1 VAKPQVWLVRHGE
14 TEWSRDGRHTGC
26 TDIDL
31 TSAGED
37 QARILAGLVSTMDPE
52 LVLCSPRRRAQRTAD
67 LAGLVPFEITDRLQ
81 EWDYGELEGRTSVQI
96 RESFPGWTIWRGPWP
111 GGETAADV
119 AARADALIAELR
131 SGPVSQVV
139 LVGHGHFSRVV
150 GARWVGAPVD
160 AGQWL
165 EFDTASWSELGWD
178 RGTPVLRHWNVPA
191 ER

>member
-14 TEWSRDGRHTGC
+14 TEWSRDGRHTGR

-37 QARILAGLVSTMDPE
+37 QARVLAGLVSTVDPE
-52 LVLCSPRRRAQRTAD
+52 LVLCSPRRRAQRTAEV
-67 LAGLVPFEITDRLQ
+67 AGLVPFEITDRLQ
-81 EWDYGELEGRTSVQI
+81 EWDYGEFEGRTTAQI

-111 GGETAADV
+111 GGETASDV
-119 AARADALIAELR
+119 AARADTLIAGLR
-131 SGPVSQVV
+131 SGRASRVV

-160 AGQWL
+160 AGLWL
-165 EFDTASWSELGWD
+165 EFDTASWSELAWD